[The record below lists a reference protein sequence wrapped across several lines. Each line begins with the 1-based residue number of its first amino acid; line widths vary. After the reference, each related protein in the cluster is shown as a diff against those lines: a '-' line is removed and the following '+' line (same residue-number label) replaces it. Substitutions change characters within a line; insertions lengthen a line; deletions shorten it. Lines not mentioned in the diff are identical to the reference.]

1 MLVTDSIDEI
11 RSAVK
16 LWKRE
21 KLSVALV
28 PTMGAL
34 HEGHLALIRQA
45 RQEAD
50 RVVVSIFVNPEQF
63 GPDEDYERYPR
74 RPDDD
79 LKFCQKSR
87 VSAVFMPETSTIYPD
102 EPVFS
107 IGLNGLNRHM
117 CGKSRPGFFEGVVL
131 VVNKLFNIVEPD
143 IALFG
148 QKDIQQYL
156 IIDRLVREFNH
167 GVKLSM
173 GKTIRAGDG
182 LALSSRN
189 AYLNNDERLLAP
201 SLYRALTWVARQI
214 EQGVK
219 EPSLLLTHQKEEL
232 EAKGFVIDYFNI
244 YSWKRIEPVDRLE
257 GGERYILA
265 GAVYLGSTRL
275 IDNVLIDYQL

>member
-63 GPDEDYERYPR
+63 GPDEDYDRYPR

-102 EPVFS
+102 EPVLS
-107 IGLNGLNRHM
+107 IGL
-117 CGKSRPGFFEGVVL
+117 
-131 VVNKLFNIVEPD
+131 
-143 IALFG
+143 
-148 QKDIQQYL
+148 
-156 IIDRLVREFNH
+156 DR
-167 GVKLSM
+167 K
-173 GKTIRAGDG
+173 
-182 LALSSRN
+182 
-189 AYLNNDERLLAP
+189 
-201 SLYRALTWVARQI
+201 
-214 EQGVK
+214 
-219 EPSLLLTHQKEEL
+219 
-232 EAKGFVIDYFNI
+232 
-244 YSWKRIEPVDRLE
+244 
-257 GGERYILA
+257 
-265 GAVYLGSTRL
+265 STRL
-275 IDNVLIDYQL
+275 NSSHVAISYAVFCLKKKQQIINC

>member
-63 GPDEDYERYPR
+63 GPDEDYDRYPR

-87 VSAVFMPETSTIYPD
+87 VSAVFMPETSTIYPE
-102 EPVFS
+102 EPRS
-107 IGLNGLNRHM
+107 EEHTSELQ
-117 CGKSRPGFFEGVVL
+117 SRGHL
-131 VVNKLFNIVEPD
+131 VC
-143 IALFG
+143 
-148 QKDIQQYL
+148 
-156 IIDRLVREFNH
+156 
-167 GVKLSM
+167 
-173 GKTIRAGDG
+173 
-182 LALSSRN
+182 
-189 AYLNNDERLLAP
+189 RLL
-201 SLYRALTWVARQI
+201 L
-214 EQGVK
+214 EKKKG
-219 EPSLLLTHQKEEL
+219 EPRSNGRSKDE
-232 EAKGFVIDYFNI
+232 
-244 YSWKRIEPVDRLE
+244 S
-257 GGERYILA
+257 
-265 GAVYLGSTRL
+265 
-275 IDNVLIDYQL
+275 